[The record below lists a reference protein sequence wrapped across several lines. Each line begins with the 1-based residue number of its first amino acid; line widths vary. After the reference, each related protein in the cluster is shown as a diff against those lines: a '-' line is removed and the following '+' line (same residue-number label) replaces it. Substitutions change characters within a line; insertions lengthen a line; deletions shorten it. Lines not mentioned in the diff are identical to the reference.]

1 MMNGT
6 ILMNIYII
14 NLSLDYTYL
23 RHQNISNLCFYK
35 EMSRLMIRLLDILI
49 NKQLLGSINTQFSS
63 DMMKIY
69 TQNDF
74 VFY

>member
-1 MMNGT
+1 
-6 ILMNIYII
+6 
-14 NLSLDYTYL
+14 
-23 RHQNISNLCFYK
+23 
-35 EMSRLMIRLLDILI
+35 MSRLMIRLLDILI

-74 VFY
+74 VFYLNLQFGHAFHNLTLQNM

>member
-1 MMNGT
+1 
-6 ILMNIYII
+6 
-14 NLSLDYTYL
+14 
-23 RHQNISNLCFYK
+23 
-35 EMSRLMIRLLDILI
+35 MSRLMIRLLDILI
-49 NKQLLGSINTQFSS
+49 NKQLLGSINTQFSP